1 MRRLNSKSG
10 FSLVE
15 VALALAIAVFCLV
28 VMMGLLP
35 VGLTSGRASIGE
47 TAANGILNEVVSDLR
62 ATVPTSPLGGNA
74 TSQQFQI
81 AIPANG
87 NPANPTG
94 GTASTTLYFT
104 GQGASTGTVLTPSSL
119 YKLTVNFSANTGVKA
134 ASVAI
139 AKVSWPAASATPSG
153 SVESF
158 VALDRN

>member
-81 AIPANG
+81 AIPTS
-87 NPANPTG
+87 TG
-94 GTASTTLYFT
+94 GSTASTTLYFT

>member
-1 MRRLNSKSG
+1 MRRLKSKSG

-35 VGLTSGRASIGE
+35 VGLTSNRASIGE

-62 ATVPTSPLGGNA
+62 ATVPTSPIGGPA
-74 TSQQFQI
+74 TSQQFGI
-81 AIPANG
+81 KIPAS
-87 NPANPTG
+87 G
-94 GTASTTLYFT
+94 GTSTSTLYFT
-104 GQGASTGTVLTPSSL
+104 AQGATNTLANGAI
-119 YKLTVNFSANTGVKA
+119 YKLTVTFPATTGMKA

-139 AKVSWPAASATPSG
+139 AKVSWPAPAANPSG

>member
-62 ATVPTSPLGGNA
+62 ATAPTSPLAGA
-74 TSQQFQI
+74 TTSQQFKI
-81 AIPANG
+81 TVPASG
-87 NPANPTG
+87 ATS
-94 GTASTTLYFT
+94 STTLYFT
-104 GQGASTGTVLTPSSL
+104 SQGVSSTTLGASSQ
-119 YKLTVNFSANTGVKA
+119 YKLTVTFPATTGGKA

-139 AKVSWPAASATPSG
+139 AKVSWPAPAANPSG

>member
-1 MRRLNSKSG
+1 MRRLKSKSG

-62 ATVPTSPLGGNA
+62 ATVPTSPIGGAA

-81 AIPANG
+81 AIPKSG
-87 NPANPTG
+87 STSSPTNPP
-94 GTASTTLYFT
+94 TLYFT
-104 GQGASTGTVLTPSSL
+104 AQGVSSPTLTTGSL
-119 YKLTVNFSANTGVKA
+119 YKLVVIFPATTGGKA